1 MKKYIAVLLSILWA
15 PCALAQDSD
24 RSDWVKNPAMG
35 NYKAYAEFKM
45 ANYDAAR
52 HVWDVL
58 AGIGNPDALFNLG
71 MLAEDGLGEAKDIRK
86 AETLYTASAQAG
98 GFKAQYRLG
107 MIYSSD
113 GAFPKDLEKARYY
126 LNMAAL
132 AGDKDAIARL
142 RLLENPSQKPT
153 DFQQAEMLSSL
164 GKHLESAE
172 IYRRLADR
180 GDMLSQ
186 TRLAWMYE
194 AGRGVERSLDEAARR
209 FAIAAQAGN
218 AEAQYA
224 LAVMFKTGKGQPLD
238 HERSLYW
245 LKLSAS
251 QNYSP
256 AMAALTAQNNP
267 DN

>member
-1 MKKYIAVLLSILWA
+1 MKKCIAVLVSILFA
-15 PCALAQDSD
+15 PFAFAQDSD
-24 RSDWVKNPAMG
+24 RSDWIKNPAMG

-58 AGIGNPDALFNLG
+58 AGVGNTDALFNLG
-71 MLAEDGLGEAKDIRK
+71 MLAEDGLGEPKDLRK

-132 AGDKDAIARL
+132 AGDKDAIERL
-142 RLLENPSQKPT
+142 RLLENPNQKPT
-153 DFQQAEMLSSL
+153 EFQQAEMLSSL

-194 AGRGVERSLDEAARR
+194 AGRGVDRSLDEAARR
-209 FAIAAQAGN
+209 FAMAAQSGN

-224 LAVMFKTGKGQPLD
+224 LAVMFKTGKGQDLD
-238 HERSLYW
+238 PERSLYW

-256 AMAALTAQNNP
+256 AMAALAAQSIQ